1 MITKTRNRAQT
12 ERDDAQGKMSNLET
26 ELQQA
31 KNNITELKT
40 DLSNK
45 QNSLTEVQRKV
56 QNLQNQKDWCER
68 THQNMGIGQE
78 VDKYTRESFEKR
90 ISELEDRNFKLEQE
104 RQPVVVY
111 NREINAMEYIGQP
124 VALDS

>member
-45 QNSLTEVQRKV
+45 
-56 QNLQNQKDWCER
+56 
-68 THQNMGIGQE
+68 
-78 VDKYTRESFEKR
+78 
-90 ISELEDRNFKLEQE
+90 
-104 RQPVVVY
+104 
-111 NREINAMEYIGQP
+111 
-124 VALDS
+124 